1 MDLKCEDVW
10 REISNYI
17 DEPVEPALRQDIA
30 RHLVGCKRCSAVY
43 DGTRN
48 IIQIY
53 GDERMFSLPAEFAP
67 ALRKR
72 LSARL
77 SPERGSSFG
86 WVLSLAGAG
95 MIASI
100 LLVFSLPRF
109 ASPSLRAPMSE
120 PAIKAAYGMVAVN
133 DEGKTFHVPGCT
145 FLHGKSRMI
154 SLDAALREGYT
165 PCIRC
170 EGELLQRADF
180 GPDDFD
186 SAEHAAIGP

>member
-10 REISNYI
+10 REISNYV
-17 DEPVEPALRQDIA
+17 DEQIGPAQRQDIA
-30 RHLVGCKRCSAVY
+30 RHLASCKRCSAVY
-43 DGTRN
+43 AGTRN

-67 ALRKR
+67 ALRRR

-95 MIASI
+95 LIAAM
-100 LLVFSLPRF
+100 LLVFSLPRY
-109 ASPSLRAPMSE
+109 ASPSLRAPMSD
-120 PAIKAAYGMVAVN
+120 PATKAAYGMVAVN

-154 SLDAALREGYT
+154 PLEEALREGYN

-170 EGELLQRADF
+170 ESEFLRSADSE
-180 GPDDFD
+180 PAVSD
-186 SAEHAAIGP
+186 STEQAEIGQ

>member
-17 DEPVEPALRQDIA
+17 DEQIEPPLRQDIA
-30 RHLVGCKRCSAVY
+30 RHLAGCKRCSAVY

-48 IIQIY
+48 IVQIY

-86 WVLSLAGAG
+86 LVLSLAGAG
-95 MIASI
+95 VIAAI
-100 LLVFSLPRF
+100 LLVFSLPRY
-109 ASPSLRAPMSE
+109 ASPLLRAPMSE

-154 SLDAALREGYT
+154 SLEEALREGYT

-170 EGELLQRADF
+170 EGELLQRADVE
-180 GPDDFD
+180 PVDFD
-186 SAEHAAIGP
+186 SAQQAAIGQ